1 MFERFD
7 DEARAVVV
15 QAQLHA
21 RRLGHGYLG
30 CEHLLLALT
39 SSGTDLSRVLGA
51 SGLTPAAVEA
61 ATLRVL
67 GTPGPPDHE
76 ALAAIGIDLDQVR
89 AALEASFGPGALRVT
104 PSPGHRRRWGRSR
117 RCRAGT
123 GHSHTPFT
131 AQAKNCIE
139 LALRET
145 KALGGQ
151 QIGVDHLA
159 LALTTMT
166 GGLAPEILAA
176 IGVTPMQ
183 LRAAILDRYPRAS

>member
-1 MFERFD
+1 MFEGFD

-15 QAQLHA
+15 QAQIHA
-21 RRLGHGYLG
+21 RRLGHRYLG

-51 SGLTPAAVEA
+51 SGLTPASVEA

-67 GTPGPPDHE
+67 GTPGPPDQE

-89 AALEASFGPGALRVT
+89 ATVEASFGPGALRVT

-117 RCRAGT
+117 RCRAT
-123 GHSHTPFT
+123 GHTPFT
-131 AQAKNCIE
+131 ARAKHCLE
-139 LALRET
+139 LAVRET
-145 KALGGQ
+145 QALGGQ

-166 GGLAPEILAA
+166 GGLAPEILAV
-176 IGVTPMQ
+176 IGITPMQ

>member
-15 QAQLHA
+15 QAQIHA
-21 RRLGHGYLG
+21 RRLGHRYLG
-30 CEHLLLALT
+30 CEHLLLAMT

-76 ALAAIGIDLDQVR
+76 ALAAIGIDLDHVR
-89 AALEASFGPGALRVT
+89 VTLEASFGPGALRVT
-104 PSPGHRRRWGRSR
+104 PSHGHRRGWGRSR

-123 GHSHTPFT
+123 GHTPFT
-131 AQAKNCIE
+131 ARAKNCIE

-159 LALTTMT
+159 LALTTIT
-166 GGLAPEILAA
+166 GGLAPEIFSA